1 MSVKINS
8 IALIRFRP
16 WVVTLAVLFLT
27 LCIWTASAAAVGHT
41 SYTDLLTQ
49 YNRNGNVDYAGLKKD
64 EARLDEYLDQLAKI
78 DPEDLS
84 RDERFAFYAN
94 AYNAW
99 TIKLILTGYPG
110 VGSIKDLGSLFRS
123 PWKKKF
129 VKLGGK
135 VITLDHIEHDILR
148 PQFKDPR
155 VHMAVNCA
163 SKSCPPLWSE
173 PFTGSRLNDQLNTA
187 TRNFINNPG
196 FNRLEGN
203 TLYVSRIFKWFS
215 EDFDD
220 DVIGFVEKYAE
231 GELKR
236 NITANRSAIE
246 VEYLDYDWSLN
257 GR

>member
-1 MSVKINS
+1 MSATRKLQPIIGLRVW
-8 IALIRFRP
+8 A
-16 WVVTLAVLFLT
+16 VTLAVLFFG
-27 LCIWTASAAAVGHT
+27 TASAAAVDHT
-41 SYTDLLTQ
+41 LYAGLLNK
-49 YNRNGNVDYAGLKKD
+49 YNRNGQVDYAGFKKD
-64 EARLDEYLDQLAKI
+64 EARLDDYLDRLAKI
-78 DPEDLS
+78 DPQSLS
-84 RDERFAFYAN
+84 RDEQFAYYAN

-99 TIKLILTGYPG
+99 TIKLILSGYPG
-110 VGSIKDLGSLFRS
+110 VESIKDLGSLFKS

-129 VKLGGK
+129 VKLDGK

-163 SKSCPPLWSE
+163 SKGCPPLWSE
-173 PFTGSRLNDQLNTA
+173 PFMGDRLDEQLNAA

-203 TLYVSRIFKWFS
+203 TLYVSKIFKWFS
-215 EDFDD
+215 EDFEDN
-220 DVIGFVEKYAE
+220 VIGFVEKYAE

-236 NITANRSAIE
+236 TIKANRSTIE